1 MRLLLDTHAFIWF
14 VSDRKKI
21 PEDSINLIQENAGEL
36 YLSSITALEIALL
49 VKRKR
54 LKIPKNPGSYIEEA
68 IQYHNL
74 HEIPVDRKILLQSS
88 ALPEIHDDPFDRII
102 IATAKLHDLVLI
114 TKDTKIQAYPDITIV
129 W

>member
-114 TKDTKIQAYPDITIV
+114 TKDTKILRYRHILILL
-129 W
+129 